1 MNSQNVSRYLVL
13 ADIHYPK
20 VHRPTLNAVL
30 DIMEDI
36 PFDGI
41 VFQGDQFDMENISH
55 HTKGKPGL
63 RSKAGYMRDITGFE
77 RDVLSRI
84 EARLSPAAKKWW
96 IIGNHERFEQD
107 LIEEHPELADLV
119 NHVKLLRLEDRNYA
133 IIPLG
138 HALKLGKLN
147 ICHGE
152 ILSGIGNQMGI
163 WPARKAVMLYA
174 GNVLAAHSHSPQMF
188 TQISPVEHEQKWQ
201 GYINAILGSVN
212 PSYLRNRPTAWLNGF
227 SIVEVQPNGL
237 FNLYLINV
245 IKGKFSYGGK
255 VYGERKVVD

>member
-1 MNSQNVSRYLVL
+1 MKNNDVKRYICL

-20 VHRPTLNAVL
+20 LHRPTLHAIL
-30 DIMEDI
+30 DFLQDVKV
-36 PFDGI
+36 DGL
-41 VFQGDQFDMENISH
+41 VYQGDQLDMQNISH
-55 HTKGKPGL
+55 HTKGKYGL
-63 RSKAGYMRDITGFE
+63 RSKRGYIKDVEGFQ
-77 RDVLSRI
+77 RDVLEPI
-84 EARLSPAAKKWW
+84 EALLKPGCKKYW

-107 LIEEHPELADLV
+107 LWEEHPELEGLV
-119 NHVKLLRLEDRNYA
+119 NHVRILKLKEKGYG

-138 HALKLGKLN
+138 HALKLGKLD

-174 GNVLAAHSHSPQMF
+174 GNVLAAHSHAPQMF

-201 GYINAILGSVN
+201 GYINAILGATN

-227 SIVEVQPNGL
+227 SIVEVRPDGT

-245 IKGKFSYGGK
+245 IRGCFTYGGK
-255 VYGERKVVD
+255 TYGKK

>member
-1 MNSQNVSRYLVL
+1 MPNQVKTYIVL

-20 VHRPTLNAVL
+20 IHKPTLNAVL
-30 DIMEDI
+30 DFLSQNEV
-36 PFDGI
+36 DGL
-41 VFQGDQFDMENISH
+41 VYQGDQLDMENISH

-63 RSKAGYMRDITGFE
+63 RSKKGYLNDVNGFLKNVLVPIEE
-77 RDVLSRI
+77 RLKPGV
-84 EARLSPAAKKWW
+84 EKYW

-107 LIEEHPELADLV
+107 LHEEHPELENLV
-119 NHVKLLRLEDRNYA
+119 DHKRILKLEERGYK

-138 HALKLGKLN
+138 HSLKIGKLN

-174 GNVLAAHSHSPQMF
+174 GNVLAAHSHAPQMF

-201 GYINAILGSVN
+201 GYINAILGAVN
-212 PSYLRNRPTAWLNGF
+212 PGYLRNRPTAWLNGF
-227 SIVEVQPNGL
+227 ALVELQDNGL

-245 IKGKFSYGGK
+245 IKGRFSYGGK
-255 VYGERKVVD
+255 VYGGK